1 MFFSVL
7 ENANKLYLRNWQ
19 GQCFMLSV
27 QTESWYLAYMVL
39 YYFNSSNKTSILVDF
54 SWSNKSFSEVLVPI
68 VLLKISSIQ
77 YNCCNVLQAS
87 INRSV
92 ELNIDLYGQNSC
104 NYFCINDQSHCNN

>member
-1 MFFSVL
+1 MFVSIL

-68 VLLKISSIQ
+68 VLLKSLV
-77 YNCCNVLQAS
+77 YNTIVAMSFKLAL
-87 INRSV
+87 I
-92 ELNIDLYGQNSC
+92 GQ
-104 NYFCINDQSHCNN
+104 